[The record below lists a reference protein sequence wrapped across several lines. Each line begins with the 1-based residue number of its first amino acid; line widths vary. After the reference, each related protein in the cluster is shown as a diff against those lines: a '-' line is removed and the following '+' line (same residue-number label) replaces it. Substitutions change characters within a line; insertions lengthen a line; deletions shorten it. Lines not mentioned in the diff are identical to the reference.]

1 MITDMP
7 EEVQTI
13 SKRDWEKQRAFG
25 GQHQGDI
32 TALVWSPNGALLVT
46 AASDKAM
53 VVWDTKTQKR
63 LEKCVLVHSPT
74 AQSPNADT
82 TQIRYSCTDLG
93 ICMASYREHPI
104 LY

>member
-1 MITDMP
+1 MVELSLQPQRQEVRGGAVGIGRPSVDLSK
-7 EEVQTI
+7 EVQTI

-53 VVWDTKTQKR
+53 VIWDTKTQKR
-63 LEKCVLVHSPT
+63 LEKCVTVHVQ
-74 AQSPNADT
+74 QSYH
-82 TQIRYSCTDLG
+82 QR
-93 ICMASYREHPI
+93 
-104 LY
+104 